1 VGLDLRTVALPISP
15 SPDAAPFWEAAE
27 GGTVALPR
35 CGVCGDVFWYPRAL
49 CPSCGSRDVGWLTSS
64 GRGEVHAFCI
74 HHSSPLPHLRD
85 LVPVVTV
92 LVDLEEGVRMMGFL
106 DADPDPAAVRCGM
119 PVDVELRATGSDV
132 RVPVFVPR
140 QEDR

>member
-1 VGLDLRTVALPISP
+1 M
-15 SPDAAPFWEAAE
+15 
-27 GGTVALPR
+27 
-35 CGVCGDVFWYPRAL
+35 
-49 CPSCGSRDVGWLTSS
+49 GWLTSS

-119 PVDVELRATGSDV
+119 AVDVELRTTGSDV